1 MEKILLTSNHTKLS
15 DAVQIAI
22 GHRTISQIFSLLCK
36 KNVCS
41 ERRRKK
47 MYCIKDEITGN
58 YLNSRAFTRDSDR
71 TWYFISYTGRIGTDF
86 YATREQAEEGLKFLS
101 IYNKRSRANRNIH
114 IVEINEDLLPIGFKE
129 IITL

>member
-1 MEKILLTSNHTKLS
+1 
-15 DAVQIAI
+15 
-22 GHRTISQIFSLLCK
+22 
-36 KNVCS
+36 
-41 ERRRKK
+41 